1 MLHNGLGFTA
11 EATAPKLRTF
21 FHIHSPSAF
30 PTQYFAARGHLSRL
44 CTVGFENFQVIQVA
58 IQSWAEGLRKRHNLR
73 LEKRYTLRVQT
84 WPLHRGISPLLVST
98 RACVPSSS
106 QGFQWRGVTLIEL
119 NTDYG
124 LLCYADYAGYAGCA
138 GVLLCRFHCHTDY
151 AVIY

>member
-73 LEKRYTLRVQT
+73 LEKRYLKGPKVATAS
-84 WPLHRGISPLLVST
+84 WNFSF
-98 RACVPSSS
+98 ACVDSSVRPI
-106 QGFQWRGVTLIEL
+106 QQPRFPMARG
-119 NTDYG
+119 
-124 LLCYADYAGYAGCA
+124 YAD
-138 GVLLCRFHCHTDY
+138 
-151 AVIY
+151 